1 MTFRYP
7 LLLLCLLVL
16 IPLIIWYIYKHR
28 NANAYLEVSTTA
40 PFDEFGTTWKVYAIH
55 ALFVLRLL
63 AIAALIVALAR
74 PQLKEGFTSSTV
86 EGTDICIALDAS
98 GSMTA
103 TDITP
108 SRFEA
113 AKRVASSFIN
123 SRENDNMA
131 LVEFSGESLSLLPL
145 TNDRTTLLQVL
156 NNIQP
161 GTLAD
166 GTAIGDGLT
175 SAINR
180 IVSGQAKSKSI
191 ILLTDGSNNA
201 GTVAPLTA
209 TEIAR
214 QKGIRIYTIGL
225 GTNGSITIRDPFGFP
240 TTITTE
246 IDEELLEKMAQQT
259 GGKYFRATNRHMLE
273 DVFAEIDTLE
283 KTRMDVEHHTRTQ
296 ECFMPWLWAALLL
309 FGLEMTLRYTLLRR
323 IP

>member
-1 MTFRYP
+1 MTFGNP

-16 IPLIIWYIYKHR
+16 IPLTAWYIWKHR
-28 NANAYLEVSTTA
+28 HANAYLEVSTTA

-55 ALFVLRLL
+55 ALFVFRLL
-63 AIAALIVALAR
+63 AITALIVALAR

-113 AKRVASSFIN
+113 AKRVASAFIN

-156 NNIQP
+156 DNIQP
-161 GTLAD
+161 GTLTD

-201 GTVAPLTA
+201 GAVAPLTA

-225 GTNGSITIRDPFGFP
+225 GTNGSMTIRDPFGFP

-246 IDEELLEKMAQQT
+246 IDEDLLRQMAQQT

-273 DVFAEIDTLE
+273 EVFAQIDALE
-283 KTRMDVEHHTRTQ
+283 KTRMDVERHTRTQ

-309 FGLEMTLRYTLLRR
+309 FGMELVLRYTLLRR

>member
-1 MTFRYP
+1 MTFKYP

-16 IPLIIWYIYKHR
+16 IPLVAWYIWKHR
-28 NANAYLEVSTTA
+28 NANAYMEVSTTA

-55 ALFVLRLL
+55 ALFALRLL
-63 AIAALIVALAR
+63 AIAAIIVALAR
-74 PQLKEGFTSSTV
+74 PQLKEGFTSSMV

-113 AKRVASSFIN
+113 AKRVASAFIN

-131 LVEFSGESLSLLPL
+131 LVEFAGESLSLLPL

-156 NNIQP
+156 DNIQP
-161 GTLAD
+161 GTLND

-201 GTVAPLTA
+201 GAVAPLTA

-225 GTNGSITIRDPFGFP
+225 GTNGSMTIRDPFGFP

-246 IDEELLEKMAQQT
+246 IDEDLLRQMAQQT
-259 GGKYFRATNRHMLE
+259 GGKYFRATNRHTLE
-273 DVFAEIDTLE
+273 DVFAEIDALE
-283 KTRMDVEHHTRTQ
+283 KTRMDVERHTRTQ
-296 ECFMPWLWAALLL
+296 ECFMVWLWAALLL
-309 FGLEMTLRYTLLRR
+309 FGMELVLRYTLLRR

>member
-1 MTFRYP
+1 MTFKYP

-16 IPLIIWYIYKHR
+16 IPLVAWYIWKHR
-28 NANAYLEVSTTA
+28 NANAYMEVSTTA

-55 ALFVLRLL
+55 ALFALRLL
-63 AIAALIVALAR
+63 AIAAIIVALAR
-74 PQLKEGFTSSTV
+74 PQLKEGFSSSTV

-113 AKRVASSFIN
+113 AKRVASAFIN

-131 LVEFSGESLSLLPL
+131 LVEFAGESLSLLPL

-156 NNIQP
+156 DNIQP
-161 GTLAD
+161 GTLND

-201 GTVAPLTA
+201 GAVAPLTA

-225 GTNGSITIRDPFGFP
+225 GTNGSMTIRDPFGFP

-246 IDEELLEKMAQQT
+246 IDEDLLRQMAQQT
-259 GGKYFRATNRHMLE
+259 GGKYFRATNRHTLE
-273 DVFAEIDTLE
+273 DVFAEIDALE
-283 KTRMDVEHHTRTQ
+283 KTRMDVERHTRTQ
-296 ECFMPWLWAALLL
+296 ECFMVWLWAALLM
-309 FGLEMTLRYTLLRR
+309 FGMELVMRYTLLRR